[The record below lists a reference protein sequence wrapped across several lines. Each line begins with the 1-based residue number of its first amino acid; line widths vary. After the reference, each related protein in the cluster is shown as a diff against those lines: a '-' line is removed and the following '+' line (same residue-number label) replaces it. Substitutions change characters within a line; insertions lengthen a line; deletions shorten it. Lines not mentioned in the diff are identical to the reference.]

1 MVKLKVDKLINT
13 HYINNVKAH
22 GGILM
27 KRNYPEFLLEEFG
40 NDLQDIFGSVEE
52 QENKISLRSIAGS
65 PKKVK
70 ELCDRLPNNG
80 VLDVYEIF
88 GKYHRPTY
96 LEVAV
101 HVLKML
107 HASKIFDT
115 YKLPPI
121 SEPNGRVGG
130 ADMDWSKIYLRYPV
144 QRSVKVWHVLA
155 DILIEWDADLND
167 PMYVRVLSDGTA
179 NCNDKQ
185 HGNFGRLIMGYENVV
200 VEGITSDDESM
211 DSNMYASRNIHNL
224 ESSWENNA
232 NVRVTRAMDY
242 QKEGIPIKADD
253 QTYFDFYE
261 ILEAEGCS
269 WQESG
274 LKKRPAVCQNGE
286 KLFKDFDQYGDTIF
300 TESVKLCRQIWP
312 NGELTR
318 EFVWGCSELIKQ
330 LNDFGLTKPQI
341 RDIKSAIKKAL
352 GATYVDD
359 PKKVNRATGQG
370 TLWGS
375 CREFLNTLN
384 NKGDDRD
391 YRTTVGANYVIAAG
405 LRDLI
410 LNYNAYVK
418 SNSNITPLKTEVP
431 VIKSAD
437 DIVLDIKLG
446 YFADGWSPRGR
457 PFYRD
462 NLVMFDHTEIDF
474 EDEDEQEAV

>member
-1 MVKLKVDKLINT
+1 M
-13 HYINNVKAH
+13 
-22 GGILM
+22 
-27 KRNYPEFLLEEFG
+27 
-40 NDLQDIFGSVEE
+40 
-52 QENKISLRSIAGS
+52 
-65 PKKVK
+65 
-70 ELCDRLPNNG
+70 
-80 VLDVYEIF
+80 
-88 GKYHRPTY
+88 
-96 LEVAV
+96 
-101 HVLKML
+101 
-107 HASKIFDT
+107 
-115 YKLPPI
+115 
-121 SEPNGRVGG
+121 
-130 ADMDWSKIYLRYPV
+130 
-144 QRSVKVWHVLA
+144 
-155 DILIEWDADLND
+155 
-167 PMYVRVLSDGTA
+167 
-179 NCNDKQ
+179 
-185 HGNFGRLIMGYENVV
+185 
-200 VEGITSDDESM
+200 
-211 DSNMYASRNIHNL
+211 
-224 ESSWENNA
+224 
-232 NVRVTRAMDY
+232 
-242 QKEGIPIKADD
+242 
-253 QTYFDFYE
+253 
-261 ILEAEGCS
+261 
-269 WQESG
+269 
-274 LKKRPAVCQNGE
+274 
-286 KLFKDFDQYGDTIF
+286 
-300 TESVKLCRQIWP
+300 
-312 NGELTR
+312 
-318 EFVWGCSELIKQ
+318 
-330 LNDFGLTKPQI
+330 NDFGLTKPQI